1 MIRSTM
7 SPAPVAVAP
16 VMSTEALTLL
26 FARSRANRA
35 WSRTLRECS
44 DRLVTW
50 SARLR
55 PTPIVGAS
63 DASAGEALDGRAVS
77 AAPAARRSV
86 LVVAPDPMAHELIAD
101 AIGTR
106 HDIIH
111 LSDAASA
118 AKVVDDGARIDVVLA
133 GSFTFAEAWAL
144 EACTTL
150 MRELY
155 DHGPWLPVVLVADTP
170 PQTLRA
176 ELLLTGV
183 RAFVSP
189 KLAPDELAAAVDR
202 VVRPPDVAVP
212 TGARVAAVKRIFAV
226 LERTVTQVP
235 ALTTLAAMA
244 GMSRSHFSRTF
255 HAVAGLALRDYVRD
269 LRLKRAYE
277 LMRTPGMSLTAVAV
291 AAGFYD
297 LPHFNK
303 AFRRRFGMSPTEFRR
318 ASAPPRSS
326 LATT

>member
-1 MIRSTM
+1 M
-7 SPAPVAVAP
+7 SA
-16 VMSTEALTLL
+16 EALALL
-26 FARSRANRA
+26 FARTRANLAR
-35 WSRTLRECS
+35 SRTLCERS
-44 DRLVTW
+44 RRLMAW
-50 SARLR
+50 NARLR

-63 DASAGEALDGRAVS
+63 DADVRETLDGRAVS
-77 AAPAARRSV
+77 EVPAARRSV
-86 LVVAPDPMAHELIAD
+86 LVVAHDPMAHELIAD

-106 HDIIH
+106 HAIMH
-111 LSDAASA
+111 ASDVPSA
-118 AKVVDDGARIDVVLA
+118 VKIVTGGARIDVVLA
-133 GSFTFAEAWAL
+133 GSFTFADAWAR

-150 MRELY
+150 TRELY
-155 DHGPWLPVVLVADTP
+155 DHGPWLPVILVADAP
-170 PQTLRA
+170 PPTLRA

-189 KLAPDELAAAVDR
+189 ELAPDELAAAVDR
-202 VVRPPDVAVP
+202 VVRPPAVAVP

-226 LERTVTQVP
+226 LERTITQVP

-255 HAVAGLALRDYVRD
+255 HAVAGRALRDYVRD

-318 ASAPPRSS
+318 ASASPRSS